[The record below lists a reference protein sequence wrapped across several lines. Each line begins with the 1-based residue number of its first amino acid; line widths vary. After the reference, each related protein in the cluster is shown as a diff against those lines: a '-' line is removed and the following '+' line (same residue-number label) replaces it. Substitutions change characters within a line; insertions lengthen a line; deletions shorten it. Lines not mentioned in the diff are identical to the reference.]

1 MLQYIVKRKGLD
13 FTEYG
18 LVDATAIKRQKLGG
32 ASSGAAAQDTGHL
45 CTEVLS
51 EYLAWDASFKRSLES
66 HKDGS
71 CAIDLGELA
80 VLCHVAFSGV
90 CLPEPPLSCQGR
102 CLCAASM
109 PAKAADGA
117 AATAAWPA
125 HGFLVLS
132 A

>member
-32 ASSGAAAQDTGHL
+32 GSSDAAAQDTGHL

-51 EYLAWDASFKRSLES
+51 EYSAWDASFKRSLES

-71 CAIDLGELA
+71 FAIDLGEPA
-80 VLCHVAFSGV
+80 VLCQLGRSST
-90 CLPEPPLSCQGR
+90 CLPELVLIEQWVSLHLAILSC
-102 CLCAASM
+102 
-109 PAKAADGA
+109 
-117 AATAAWPA
+117 
-125 HGFLVLS
+125 
-132 A
+132 